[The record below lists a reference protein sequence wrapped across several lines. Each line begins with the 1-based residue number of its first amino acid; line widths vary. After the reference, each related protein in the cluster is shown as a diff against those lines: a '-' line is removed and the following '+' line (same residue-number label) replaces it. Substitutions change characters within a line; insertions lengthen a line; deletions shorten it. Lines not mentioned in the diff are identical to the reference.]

1 MFERIK
7 ESLKHKPSIYGNYIT
22 RNSFISNYK
31 AEVQGVL
38 LGGTFNNQ
46 FTLAIGYNWLKTKFE
61 STQKD
66 GIQTNL
72 KLRYISPYMEYSF
85 LEKNNI
91 EVTVPVY
98 LGLGFSSYESNT
110 KQQFNKQF
118 ILLYEP
124 SMTVTYRFFRYFG
137 VSAGLGYRL
146 LLLGNKKIHETINS
160 PTYSLGLNLFFGTIY
175 KDFKKIIQ

>member
-1 MFERIK
+1 M
-7 ESLKHKPSIYGNYIT
+7 
-22 RNSFISNYK
+22 
-31 AEVQGVL
+31 
-38 LGGTFNNQ
+38 
-46 FTLAIGYNWLKTKFE
+46 
-61 STQKD
+61 
-66 GIQTNL
+66 
-72 KLRYISPYMEYSF
+72 
-85 LEKNNI
+85 
-91 EVTVPVY
+91 
-98 LGLGFSSYESNT
+98 GLGFSSYESNT

>member
-85 LEKNNI
+85 FRK
-91 EVTVPVY
+91 
-98 LGLGFSSYESNT
+98 
-110 KQQFNKQF
+110 KQ
-118 ILLYEP
+118 
-124 SMTVTYRFFRYFG
+124 
-137 VSAGLGYRL
+137 
-146 LLLGNKKIHETINS
+146 H
-160 PTYSLGLNLFFGTIY
+160 
-175 KDFKKIIQ
+175 